1 MTRMKLTDGSGAPEE
16 RSHQEKL
23 AFSLVESLGVEG
35 AIHACQANCWDGV
48 LECVRS
54 LRSNIRA
61 AGAGA

>member
-1 MTRMKLTDGSGAPEE
+1 MTRINMTDEPGGAEQ

-48 LECVRS
+48 LKCVRS
-54 LRSNIRA
+54 FHSNGEA
-61 AGAGA
+61 AGA

>member
-1 MTRMKLTDGSGAPEE
+1 MTRINMTDKPGGADQ

-48 LECVRS
+48 LECVQS
-54 LRSNIRA
+54 FRSNGDT
-61 AGAGA
+61 AGA

>member
-1 MTRMKLTDGSGAPEE
+1 MTRINMTDETGGAEQ

-23 AFSLVESLGVEG
+23 AFSLVESLGIEG

-54 LRSNIRA
+54 LRSNIRV

>member
-1 MTRMKLTDGSGAPEE
+1 MTRMTLTDEPGGADQ

-48 LECVRS
+48 LVCVQS
-54 LRSNIRA
+54 FRSNGETA
-61 AGAGA
+61 DA

>member
-1 MTRMKLTDGSGAPEE
+1 MTRINKTDEPGGADQ

-48 LECVRS
+48 LVCVQS
-54 LRSNIRA
+54 FRSNGETA
-61 AGAGA
+61 DA